1 MYIEGIRDGRRF
13 LETVREINPVKPVI
27 ILKGGLSS
35 SGARA
40 AASHTGAMAGD
51 EKIWDAFFK
60 QTGAIKVD
68 SLEEM
73 GEVVMSL
80 LHIKPITRAQVA
92 VLGIG
97 GGNTVLSGDIC
108 SNEGL
113 EVPALSPQT
122 IKSFSEFISL
132 VNQIMANPMDAP
144 FVIADPSNLYKGLGL
159 LSNDPVIDVVVLSL
173 NAAFYSATLYGDGT
187 SRLYEL
193 IQGLKAFIHDFPDG
207 KPVVAAISDQGYPSE
222 AEMCIGKLIKA
233 GIPAFPSL
241 ARACR
246 ALRRLAGYHGFLKR
260 KQENYC

>member
-1 MYIEGIRDGRRF
+1 
-13 LETVREINPVKPVI
+13 
-27 ILKGGLSS
+27 
-35 SGARA
+35 
-40 AASHTGAMAGD
+40 
-51 EKIWDAFFK
+51 
-60 QTGAIKVD
+60 
-68 SLEEM
+68 
-73 GEVVMSL
+73 
-80 LHIKPITRAQVA
+80 
-92 VLGIG
+92 
-97 GGNTVLSGDIC
+97 
-108 SNEGL
+108 
-113 EVPALSPQT
+113 
-122 IKSFSEFISL
+122 
-132 VNQIMANPMDAP
+132 
-144 FVIADPSNLYKGLGL
+144 VIADPSNLYKGLGL